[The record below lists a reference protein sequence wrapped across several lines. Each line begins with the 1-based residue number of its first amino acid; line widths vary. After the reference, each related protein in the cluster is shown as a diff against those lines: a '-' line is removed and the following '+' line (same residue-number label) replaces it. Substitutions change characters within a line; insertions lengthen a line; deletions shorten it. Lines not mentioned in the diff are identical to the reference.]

1 MPRARSRSVIP
12 WLLLPTLAI
21 GPSQLAQEP
30 WAPGESDVLISE
42 IHYHP
47 PGDGKDEEFVELYNS
62 GIRWVDLSG
71 WTLQGGVELTIAPG
85 TVLGPGEHLVLG
97 RDAAALQARQAPRAL
112 GGWKGSLKNRGGIL
126 TLTNRTGRLVFSV
139 HYKDGRGAN
148 GGLWPE
154 RPDGDGPSLELIQ
167 PHPDAHRPWYWAP
180 SRAPGGTPG
189 RENSRW
195 FRPDA
200 ARSAPRP
207 NLRIDEYRLD
217 DPGAFVEILNEGET
231 VKLEGFRLTS
241 HPRGEGGLPLA
252 GSAAKG
258 KPALVKL
265 ADARP
270 LVEAPAGEEP
280 PAPDDGAAEPAKT
293 GKKKKKKKDGAPER
307 LFLVE
312 TATGE
317 MVDSVKLRLGAP
329 AGGSFGIEP
338 QGGNLVTYEKST
350 PGQPNAAPPASDLVI
365 HEIHYNG
372 QTGSPD
378 EEFVEIM
385 NRGKAA
391 VRLGGWKVDRAISFS
406 FPDGASLPA
415 GGYAVVAGNP
425 EKIRAG
431 LGKAEAALV
440 FGPFS
445 GKLANSGEAIV
456 LEDPRGDEADRVRY
470 GDRTPWP
477 GEADGGGFSLELLH
491 PDADNRWPQAWTLGG
506 PGGTPARKNAH
517 AVKTMPPAIGNV
529 RHDPPVPGPEDQ
541 VVIHAQVVDNG
552 GISSVSVVYRD
563 LAAGPNAKKATLA
576 DSGKVGDGA
585 AKDGHYAV
593 KLPRLRPGAIVGFAV
608 FAKDSSGRET
618 RYPAGSTECYFQVEP
633 AARSGVSL
641 PGMPVY
647 RIIMPPDAWD
657 RFMRSPRRQDNLFP
671 CTFIASVEGPGVNER
686 PGDVYYAAALRFR
699 GNNSR
704 SPTDGRM
711 SYRLRIEGGE
721 RFDGRDRFIL
731 NAYDAFRQKAGND
744 ALRLAG
750 VPTSN
755 ATVVRLKTPTFD
767 DFRYIDIEV
776 VNNEFLDERFGS
788 SAGRV
793 YRGTRAGGHGA
804 DLAWHG
810 PDPKSYR
817 AAYKPMNKKR
827 DPGIDDLLGLLRA
840 LDEKDPIEYVK
851 KVEEALD
858 PAEWAAYFAINN
870 VLGNDEGG
878 ITTDQPD
885 DYFLVQ
891 RPDGK
896 FLLVPW
902 DQDSTFS
909 VATLPL
915 FRPRLPPVRRLIA
928 HPRYAPYFHR
938 AVREIMDGPFSFPAF
953 RRWQSHYRGIFP
965 EEELAALESFVERRL
980 AFLRDRYPYAPVA
993 SIASPAEGWS
1003 PGAGTRTF
1011 LAGDEISELQGR
1023 VDPAIAFGVRVAG
1036 SAATYDAVRGW
1047 FTWKGGLG
1055 NLATGSNAV
1064 WIECIGPTNEPTF
1077 AFPLNVDRV
1086 GAVTR
1091 AGRVIDGKKEWLA
1104 QTGPVLLE
1112 GELIVGPG
1120 ATLRVGPGVSVV
1132 CAPGS
1137 SITVRGSIAFEGS
1150 ALEPITFRPA
1160 DPDRSWNGIRILK
1173 SGATGTTPQAVLQG
1187 CRFEGGEGRGGG
1199 GAASLEEEFEETVGR
1214 DSERGA
1220 PPAGPTGDV
1229 FLRVEGARVLFEK
1242 CVFRGIRGTA
1252 VGLHGAHAEMRST
1265 RIASSRAGVL
1275 ARGGTFVA
1283 RGLEVSRAQATGV
1296 RLEAV
1301 DEGSRMSSFRISE
1314 AGEAGISIE
1323 RGKVAL
1329 EHGLLLGCASGLAIS
1344 GGARVSAAQLTF
1356 AATSTAVEVDAP
1368 RVTLGPGGGPT
1379 TIVLPGGRR
1388 RPAPPQPQVKR
1399 EAPGGRSSLDLTRS
1413 VIAPADVPVSAGS
1426 GAQVA
1431 ISSCVVAPAPVEG
1444 PKGDGVLAAIP
1455 RFAAPGKGD
1464 FRLDKG
1470 SAGAGKG
1477 PGGADWGKVE

>member
-1 MPRARSRSVIP
+1 MPRARSRSVS
-12 WLLLPTLAI
+12 WLLLSTLGA
-21 GPSQLAQEP
+21 GPSPIAQEP

-47 PGDGKDEEFVELYNS
+47 AGDGKDDEFVELHNA

-71 WTLQGGVELTIAPG
+71 WSLQGGVELVIPPG
-85 TVLGPGEHLVLG
+85 TVLGPGEHLALG
-97 RDAAALQARQAPRAL
+97 RDAGALEARQAARAL

-126 TLTNRTGRLVFSV
+126 TLTNRTGRLIFSV

-154 RPDGDGPSLELIQ
+154 RSDGDGPSLELIQ
-167 PHPDAHRPWYWAP
+167 AHPDAHRPWYWAP

-195 FRPDA
+195 HRRDGARSSPRPD
-200 ARSAPRP
+200 
-207 NLRIDEYRLD
+207 LRIHEYRLD
-217 DPGAFVEILNEGET
+217 DPGAFVEVLNEGET

-241 HPRGEGGLPLA
+241 HPRGEGGISLQ
-252 GSAAKG
+252 GSAAKE
-258 KPALVKL
+258 KLTLVKL
-265 ADARP
+265 ADPRP
-270 LVEAPAGEEP
+270 LLESAGGEEAA
-280 PAPDDGAAEPAKT
+280 APEDGAADPAKT
-293 GKKKKKKKDGAPER
+293 GKKKKKKKDGSPER
-307 LFLVE
+307 LFLIE
-312 TATGE
+312 TATGD
-317 MVDSVKLRLGAP
+317 MIDSVKLRRGAP
-329 AGGSFGIEP
+329 EGGSFGIDP
-338 QGGNLVTYEKST
+338 QGGNLVTCVKST
-350 PGQPNAAPPASDLVI
+350 PGQPNPAPPASDLVI

-391 VRLGGWKVDRAISFS
+391 VRLGGWKVDRAISFT

-431 LGKAEAALV
+431 LGKAEAELV

-456 LEDPRGDEADRVRY
+456 LVDPRGDETDRVRY
-470 GDRTPWP
+470 GDRPPWP

-563 LAAGPNAKKATLA
+563 LAGGPTAKKATLA
-576 DSGKVGDGA
+576 DSGKAGDGA

-618 RYPAGSTECYFQVEP
+618 RFPAGAAECYFQVEP
-633 AARSGVSL
+633 STRSESGSL

-647 RIIMPPDAWD
+647 RIVMPPDAWD
-657 RFMRSPRRQDNLFP
+657 RFQRSPRRQDNLFQ

-686 PGDVYYAAALRFR
+686 PGEVFYSAALRFR

-704 SPTDGRM
+704 NPPDGRM

-767 DFRYIDIEV
+767 DFRYVDIEV

-810 PDPKSYR
+810 PDPRNYQ

-827 DPGIDDLLGLLRA
+827 DPGMDDLLNLLRA

-858 PAEWAAYFAINN
+858 PAEWAAYFAVNN

-885 DYFLVQ
+885 DYFIAQ

-896 FLLVPW
+896 FVLVPW

-915 FRPRLPPVRRLIA
+915 FRPRLPSVRRLIA

-938 AVREIMDGPFSFPAF
+938 AVRETMDGPLSLAGF
-953 RRWQSHYRGIFP
+953 RRWQSHYRAIFA
-965 EEELAALESFVERRL
+965 EDELAALESFVERRL

-993 SIASPAEGWS
+993 SIASSAEGWS

-1011 LAGDEISELQGR
+1011 LAEGEISELQGR

-1036 SAATYDAVRGW
+1036 SAAEYDAVRGR

-1055 NLATGSNAV
+1055 SLAPGANAV

-1077 AFPLNVDRV
+1077 VFPLNVDKV
-1086 GAVTR
+1086 QAVTR

-1104 QTGPVLLE
+1104 AAGPVHLE
-1112 GELIVGPG
+1112 GELIVGAG

-1137 SITVRGSIAFEGS
+1137 SITVRGSVAFEGS

-1160 DPDRSWNGIRILK
+1160 DADRSWNGIRILR
-1173 SGATGTTPQAVLQG
+1173 SGASGTAPHAVLQG

-1199 GAASLEEEFEETVGR
+1199 GATLEEEFEETVGR
-1214 DSERGA
+1214 GVEPGA
-1220 PPAGPTGDV
+1220 PSAGPAGDV
-1229 FLRVEGARVLFEK
+1229 FLRVEGARVLFER

-1252 VGLHGAHAEMRST
+1252 VGLYNAHAEMRTT
-1265 RIASSRAGVL
+1265 RIASSRAGII
-1275 ARGGTFVA
+1275 ARGGTLIG
-1283 RGLEVSRAQATGV
+1283 RGVDVSRSQGTGI
-1296 RLEAV
+1296 RLESLE
-1301 DEGSRMSSFRISE
+1301 DGSTMSSFRVSE
-1314 AGEAGISIE
+1314 AGEAGVSIE
-1323 RGKVAL
+1323 KGRAAL
-1329 EHGLLLGCASGLAIS
+1329 EHGLLLGCQSGLSIV
-1344 GGARVSAAQLTF
+1344 GGARVTAAQLTF

-1368 RVTLGPGGGPT
+1368 RVTFSTAVPT
-1379 TIVLPGGRR
+1379 PVPMGGRG
-1388 RPAPPQPQVKR
+1388 RPVQRPRPQVVKR
-1399 EAPGGRSSLDLTRS
+1399 EVPSGRSSLELTRS
-1413 VIAPADVPVSAGS
+1413 VIAPADVPVLAGT
-1426 GAQVA
+1426 GAQVG
-1431 ISSCVVAPAPVEG
+1431 ISQCVVAPAPVEG
-1444 PKGDGVLAAIP
+1444 PKGDGVLAAFP

-1464 FRLDKG
+1464 FRLGKG
-1470 SAGAGKG
+1470 SAGVGKG